1 MSDASGGQPPV
12 QAGMSQ
18 SNGVQPPPGL
28 GATTLASD
36 ASMLPP
42 LPGAPAA
49 PATAT
54 QTPLAPNVG
63 TDAAA
68 PAPSAPAAQATPTG
82 AVPGPSFGPV
92 TKIWQKQSFGTDPAK
107 DLYYVS
113 HASDPTTP
121 IFVSAPLLDPEPTS
135 VTSDA
140 SAKVLALVSMH
151 MPSSKRVNRSHA
163 QLEQLCP
170 DMLHEFLQQ
179 YPPPV
184 NSNGPYLI
192 GEPFPGRSNEGRPK
206 RASTKNY
213 AEAGQFDDEQDD
225 GDSQGGR
232 GASQYKDDA
241 GDFNDDD
248 EEDEEESG
256 SDFDDGSD
264 GGSRKKKFGKR
275 KSPKK
280 LRSFAQRIAHK
291 KNYGDYD
298 GSGGVY
304 YDDELA
310 EVLSV
315 PDSQASRRS
324 SRARRRINYEEE
336 FGGGG
341 MASDT
346 GSYATSDVYSAGGTR
361 QAKMQRPTRLE
372 EIFPD
377 DLDDIEPDAELGWA
391 AQFQHRRYCARCEQP
406 PVPEALQK
414 HKARRSK
421 KGGRGNKKKPK
432 SVEAEFEEDSDQEI
446 ERISKLGAW
455 MKCNVC
461 IEAYHFQ
468 CMPGALRK
476 EFTDVLKDEHEA
488 AWLAENPPPP
498 PPVYDPS
505 EYVLDEET
513 GEMVP
518 PLPPPHIPPPR
529 PEKPE
534 LDMRMTFVIP
544 KCWSCKKVGGRR
556 CFVCG
561 QSGRKVE
568 GEPLDVPAQDRPAEH
583 AADKPDAAGTILHA
597 DSPLP
602 PLPTESVPA
611 AAPSEPAATVQ
622 PSATVPEVTADAA
635 AASAPASVPAQ
646 PDTASVA
653 PAPSRSADVEM
664 TPATSGNPAPAAVL
678 TTSASNRAED
688 SFPQSGATTAATATP
703 APMAEDAEGEDE
715 EEILDSVPPSL
726 MFRCSKCHRASH
738 YSCLAPTKDEP
749 EFFED
754 TALAYFRDGLCHDC
768 YRWNVVLD
776 VILAWA
782 EDDSLPELP
791 KDEIDEDDVVDEI
804 PVTRRKDP
812 ETGKI
817 YEIPNVKDVGARA
830 KYLVKWQH
838 LSYRQLSWV
847 PHAYLAAVYPAKLG
861 NFLARGSQVV
871 FDAPPAGDEP
881 EEADNDKTELIGQ
894 IPLPDP
900 NAEERIP
907 KGWITPDRILNVW
920 YQSKKVGETAVVEHR
935 HYRGLPEDPA
945 EAVKLIKD
953 AYIKWGDLPYSNASR
968 ETPPDEDDET
978 YPAFFKAYKD
988 FLRANSPAMRV
999 PLHIRQPRG
1008 FNELKSQPEYVKGG
1022 ELMPFQLEGVNF
1034 LYFKWSQRQGC
1045 ILADEMG
1052 LGKTVQIITFL
1063 SVLYHEH
1070 RARPFLVTVPNS
1082 TIGNWVR
1089 EFERW
1094 APDMRVVPYS
1104 GDIESRRIIED
1115 YELYDLSG
1123 NLKTDVVLATYESL
1137 EKNIETFRGVSR
1149 WDALVVDEGQRL
1161 KSGTQGLL
1169 FNALQSLNIGH
1180 HVLLSG
1186 TPLNNNIIE
1195 LFNLLSF
1202 IDPGKWNNLEE
1213 LTERY
1218 AELNPEL
1225 VEEIRTILKPYFLRR
1240 TKDLVL
1246 DLPPLT
1252 EIVVPVSMSVLQRQI
1267 YKNILER
1274 NAAAIEQIYQRALP
1288 STGYK
1293 AKARR
1298 TNFNNILMEL
1308 RKTLCHP
1315 YIIAPEMEP
1324 TDVTPQQAQAN
1335 LTEASAKL
1343 VLLSVMLP
1351 KLKAAG
1357 HRVLI
1362 FTQFK
1367 YMLTLLEKYLSGMK
1381 YKHLRLDG
1389 DTKQLDRQRGI
1400 DEFQAPGSEVFCYL
1414 LSTRA
1419 GGVGIN
1425 LTSADTV
1432 IMFDQDFNPHQ
1443 DIQAI
1448 ARAHRIGQTRPV
1460 RVFKLLVKGTC
1471 EEKIFN
1477 AGNKKLGLD
1486 HLIIRRID
1494 AKDETEDVESILQYG
1509 AKAIFDDREA
1519 EATAIRY
1526 SDAEIDEL
1534 LTRSAEPAAEGDH
1547 TAAGAFAHAKIW
1559 EKTGKLGNVSV
1570 EGEDGG
1576 GNDDGMHGFWADII
1590 DQQEAAARA
1599 ARAAAAANIGRGRR
1613 TKPVSYQTDMP
1624 VSKTRKR
1631 GGDSD
1636 FDSSGDDFGGRG
1648 GYSDADTDD
1657 EFSMGFDGRRG
1668 RKSRGDGWG
1677 NSAPKRPR
1685 LSKAERARKRRD
1697 QLEMLHKHAKRFN
1710 EPELESILIRTETTN
1725 VRDQSYWLEEATKFI
1740 RGLAESNKA
1749 EFKAEDGD
1757 VQPNVGESDESKPVT
1772 SAISTPAPVTTNGT
1786 GTPLNG
1792 TTETRDTTMSDVKP
1806 VPKAEDLASEA
1817 VPAPEAPANNAA
1829 QQPPAI
1835 ASVDA
1840 AAARPL
1846 VQSTLSFN
1854 NTSKQEAVANEEPG
1868 SQAQAQNVAKPDTN
1882 GTSSAMDTSA

>member
-1 MSDASGGQPPV
+1 MSDTSGGQHPPV
-12 QAGMSQ
+12 QTGMHPPAAQ
-18 SNGVQPPPGL
+18 ANGVQQSSPS
-28 GATTLASD
+28 ATLAATD

-42 LPGAPAA
+42 LPPVGAGPAGAAPAA
-49 PATAT
+49 AHIQSGQASDVVAQQQQQQQPQLPQQQ
-54 QTPLAPNVG
+54 QTIP
-63 TDAAA
+63 
-68 PAPSAPAAQATPTG
+68 G
-82 AVPGPSFGPV
+82 ASFGPV

-113 HASDPTTP
+113 HASDPQTP
-121 IFVSAPLLDPEPTS
+121 IF
-135 VTSDA
+135 
-140 SAKVLALVSMH
+140 
-151 MPSSKRVNRSHA
+151 RSHA

-170 DMLHEFLQQ
+170 DMLQDFLQQ
-179 YPPPV
+179 YPVPPGLEA
-184 NSNGPYLI
+184 GPYLI
-192 GEPFPGRSNEGRPK
+192 GEQFPGRLSEAGRPK

-225 GDSQGGR
+225 DDEEQGANGSR

-241 GDFNDDD
+241 AEFDEDDD
-248 EEDEEESG
+248 DDDDESG
-256 SDFDDGSD
+256 SDFEDGSD
-264 GGSRKKKFGKR
+264 GGGVSSKKKKHKH

-280 LRSFAQRIAHK
+280 TRSFAQRVLQK
-291 KNYGDYD
+291 KAYGEYD
-298 GSGGVY
+298 PSGGGGY
-304 YDDELA
+304 YDDEMA

-324 SRARRRINYEEE
+324 SRARRKINYEEE
-336 FGGGG
+336 FGGAG

-346 GSYATSDVYSAGGTR
+346 GSYATSEVFSAGGTR
-361 QAKMQRPTRLE
+361 QPKTAQRTTRLE
-372 EIFPD
+372 EIFPE
-377 DLDDIEPDAELGWA
+377 DLDSIEPDPELGWA
-391 AQFQHRRYCARCEQP
+391 AQYQHRRYCARCEQP

-414 HKARRSK
+414 HKARRAK
-421 KGGRGNKKKPK
+421 KTGRPNKKKPK
-432 SVEAEFEEDSDQEI
+432 SIEAEFEEDSDQEI

-476 EFTDVLKDEHEA
+476 DFTDALKEEHET
-488 AWLAENPPPP
+488 AWLAANPPPP

-518 PLPPPHIPPPR
+518 PLPPLHLPPPR
-529 PEKPE
+529 PTKPE
-534 LDMRMTFVIP
+534 LDMRSTFVIP

-556 CFVCG
+556 CFCCG

-568 GEPLDVPAQDRPAEH
+568 GEAIEAVEADDDKAEETAAAVDNPVDRSNASAPVFG
-583 AADKPDAAGTILHA
+583 AG
-597 DSPLP
+597 SPLP
-602 PLPTESVPA
+602 PLPTEAAPAVAPTPAESTSIEAPVPAVSVDTSA
-611 AAPSEPAATVQ
+611 AAPASAAPAAEGAV
-622 PSATVPEVTADAA
+622 
-635 AASAPASVPAQ
+635 APASTPAQ
-646 PDTASVA
+646 PPAVA
-653 PAPSRSADVEM
+653 ALSAH
-664 TPATSGNPAPAAVL
+664 A
-678 TTSASNRAED
+678 AED
-688 SFPQSGATTAATATP
+688 SMPQSGATTAATATP
-703 APMAEDAEGEDE
+703 APMAEDAEGDSE
-715 EEILDSVPPSL
+715 EEVVEGAIPPSL
-726 MFRCSKCHRASH
+726 MFRCGKCHRASH
-738 YSCLAPTKDEP
+738 YSCMDSTGE
-749 EFFED
+749 EYFEERA
-754 TALAYFRDGLCHDC
+754 TAYFRDGQCHDC
-768 YRWNVVLD
+768 YRFAVVLD

-817 YEIPNVKDVGARA
+817 YEIPSVKDIGARA
-830 KYLVKWQH
+830 KYLVKWQQM
-838 LSYRQLSWV
+838 SYRQLSWV

-861 NFLARGSQVV
+861 NFLARGSQVQ

-881 EEADNDKTELIGQ
+881 EESDNDKDKTELLGA

-900 NAEERIP
+900 DAEERIP

-920 YQSKKVGETAVVEHR
+920 YQSKKQGETNVVEHR

-945 EAVKLIKD
+945 EAVKLVKD
-953 AYIKWGDLPYSNASR
+953 AYIKWGDLPYSNSSR
-968 ETPPDEDDET
+968 EAPPDESDPAW
-978 YPAFFKAYKD
+978 PAFFKAYKD
-988 FLRANSPAMRV
+988 FLRASSPAMKV
-999 PLHIRQPRG
+999 PRLSPKELDAHIRQPRG
-1008 FNELKSQPEYVKGG
+1008 FNELKGQPDYVKGG
-1022 ELMPFQLEGVNF
+1022 ELMPFQMEGVNF
-1034 LYFKWSQRQGC
+1034 LYFKWSRRQGC

-1104 GDIESRRIIED
+1104 GDIESRRIIEE
-1115 YELYDLSG
+1115 YELYDQGG

-1137 EKNIETFRGVSR
+1137 EKNIETFRNVSR

-1202 IDPGKWNNLEE
+1202 IDPGKWTNLEE

-1246 DLPPLT
+1246 NLPPLT

-1343 VLLSVMLP
+1343 VLLSSMLP
-1351 KLKAAG
+1351 KLKANG

-1367 YMLTLLEKYLSGMK
+1367 YMLTLLERFLTGMK
-1381 YKHLRLDG
+1381 YKHSRLDG

-1534 LTRSAEPAAEGDH
+1534 LTRSAEPAAEGDT

-1559 EKTGKLGNVSV
+1559 EKTGKLGEVRV
-1570 EGEDGG
+1570 EGEDGD

-1636 FDSSGDDFGGRG
+1636 FDSSGDEFGGDRG
-1648 GYSDADTDD
+1648 GFSDADTDD
-1657 EFSMGFDGRRG
+1657 EFSFGFDGRGRG
-1668 RKSRGDGWG
+1668 RKSRGGDGWS
-1677 NSAPKRPR
+1677 NDRHTPKRQR

-1740 RGLAESNKA
+1740 RGLAESNKT
-1749 EFKAEDGD
+1749 EFKTEGSAENAKPVIKEG
-1757 VQPNVGESDESKPVT
+1757 GEESKPVV
-1772 SAISTPAPVTTNGT
+1772 SAVSTPAPTGTTNGS
-1786 GTPLNG
+1786 GTPQSG
-1792 TTETRDTTMSDVKP
+1792 PADTRDTTMSDAKP
-1806 VPKAEDLASEA
+1806 ETTKVEPAS
-1817 VPAPEAPANNAA
+1817 VPAVVTES
-1829 QQPPAI
+1829 
-1835 ASVDA
+1835 ASAEPTADA
-1840 AAARPL
+1840 ASAASASARPL
-1846 VQSTLSFN
+1846 VQSTLSF
-1854 NTSKQEAVANEEPG
+1854 TKPKTEAVTSTEAP
-1868 SQAQAQNVAKPDTN
+1868 VAPSAPASAEAPAPKTETN
-1882 GTSSAMDTSA
+1882 GNSDAMDTSA